1 MKIQEEI
8 EELGSKYATT
18 HEDVSDKLSKYLVS
32 ACFQD
37 GYVQCQED
45 TVQDIQSLI
54 DIYNLEIIEL
64 EEEFRDSCSVL
75 TLEKMS
81 TIKRV
86 VTNLESK
93 IKK

>member
-1 MKIQEEI
+1 MKTKEEI
-8 EELGSKYATT
+8 EQLAEKYADGDSMEEAYT
-18 HEDVSDKLSKYLVS
+18 SYI
-32 ACFQD
+32 AFQD
-37 GYVQCQED
+37 GYNQCQED

-75 TLEKMS
+75 TLEKIS

>member
-1 MKIQEEI
+1 MK
-8 EELGSKYATT
+8 SK
-18 HEDVSDKLSKYLVS
+18 EDI
-32 ACFQD
+32 
-37 GYVQCQED
+37 
-45 TVQDIQSLI
+45 VQDIQSLI

-75 TLEKMS
+75 TLEKIS

-93 IKK
+93 IEK